1 MTNNPLDSI
10 RAILLSPEQGRL
22 RELELELEALQRQ
35 AEARLANLQAELDRA
50 RVADGLAAERL
61 EALQT
66 EVDELRRVVNDYEGL
81 IQKLRPAIS
90 ELLAHAIHNSRDEM
104 AEALGP
110 VMGEAIRVQI
120 RDSRQDMVEALYP
133 IIGETVQKAIGE
145 FTREFQRNIDARLKS
160 AFRPANALDAVEAR
174 LHGVSTAELT
184 LRDAIPFTLNELFVI
199 QHGSGL
205 LLAHYSQSG
214 QSASDSDLIS
224 GMLTAI
230 RDFVRDSFGKEQTEL
245 EEVDYGEQNILLEH
259 GRAAYVAAVITGVEP
274 LGFRARLRR
283 FISDLHVKHEAQL
296 RAYNGDPAS
305 LPALQPKLVRLGE
318 EFAPSAPSAP
328 KPLSRAQRNVLVVG
342 MAGLLLCMGLTL
354 FYGYFTFKLWPV
366 AFQPPSATPTITL
379 TPTHPPTA
387 TFTSTA
393 THTPTS
399 TATPTATFTPTPP
412 NTPTASLPPSHT
424 PTSLA
429 AVAFGN
435 VWAREAPDFEA
446 PQVVAIAIDTPL
458 TVRAAFGEWVQV
470 EWQTPEGAR
479 LGWVPVRWVTFQA
492 PVPPALITPTP

>member
-35 AEARLANLQAELDRA
+35 AEARLANLQAELDLA
-50 RVADGLAAERL
+50 RDSDNLAAERL
-61 EALQT
+61 SALQT
-66 EVDELRRVVNDYEGL
+66 EIDELRHVVNDYEAL
-81 IQKLRPAIS
+81 IQKIRPAIG
-90 ELLAHAIHNSRDEM
+90 ELLSHAIHESKDEM

-120 RDSRQDMVEALYP
+120 RDSRKDMVEALYP

-160 AFRPANALDAVEAR
+160 AFRPANALGTMEAR
-174 LHGVSTAELT
+174 LRGVSAAELT

-199 QHGSGL
+199 QQGSGL

-214 QSASDSDLIS
+214 QSVTDSDLIS

-259 GRAAYVAAVITGVEP
+259 GRVAYVAAVITGVEP

-283 FISDLHVKHEAQL
+283 FVSDLHVKHEAQL

-305 LPALQPKLVRLGE
+305 LPALQPKLTRLGD
-318 EFAPSAPSAP
+318 EFAPSAPNAP
-328 KPLSRAQRNVLVVG
+328 KPISRAQRNALIFGVL
-342 MAGLLLCMGLTL
+342 GLLLCLGLTL
-354 FYGYFTFKLWPV
+354 FYSYFTFKLWPV
-366 AFQPPSATPTITL
+366 AFPPPSATP
-379 TPTHPPTA
+379 A
-387 TFTSTA
+387 NTFTP
-393 THTPTS
+393 THTPTVTFTPTS
-399 TATPTATFTPTPP
+399 TPTPTATPTATFTPTSTH
-412 NTPTASLPPSHT
+412 TPTATLTPSIT
-424 PTSLA
+424 PTSLVA
-429 AVAFGN
+429 RAFGN
-435 VWAREAPDFEA
+435 VWAREVPDFDA
-446 PQVVAIAIDTPL
+446 PQVVAIEIDTPL

-470 EWQTPEGAR
+470 EWQTSEGVQ
-479 LGWVPVRWVTFQA
+479 LGWVPVRWVTLQA
-492 PVPPALITPTP
+492 PVPPALITPAP